1 MNENEPSMRDS
12 LTQGLIVTMFMD
24 VGPENIYNS
33 SPLDDNEAFAMAI
46 KHLAAVSTHT
56 PEFGEIYPFGP
67 LPTPKRPYDTLAF
80 VLHLKATDSTDVRL
94 THLGRVVVFWI
105 ITQFSATVKY
115 SSFLKQMIQRLLRS
129 YRITSDLDLQ
139 REGILEKIDEKLT
152 IVETGMETYY
162 ISDTKTLEPF
172 MELAL
177 VPSNAP
183 IVLIDNA
190 SRQIRVVLREKTSGS
205 GMIQLRR
212 IISEYKQKIPKGTAY
227 KVDFISD
234 PLEGEILLSKLGFT
248 TQASVGQKIEAFL
261 LGKPTFEEFDE
272 FFAAHLTPRRH
283 QLVNHILKSVESR
296 IPLDLQELAKETGIF
311 VKVIEGILENAI
323 SKGFIQNGKIE
334 NRTLLFSP
342 NE

>member
-1 MNENEPSMRDS
+1 MDKNEHSMRDS

-24 VGPENIYNS
+24 MGPENIYNS
-33 SPLDDNEAFAMAI
+33 SPLDDNEALGMAI

-56 PEFGEIYPFGP
+56 LEIGEIYPFGP
-67 LPTPKRPYDTLAF
+67 LPTPKRPYDTLGF
-80 VLHLKATDSTDVRL
+80 IFHLKATDSTDVRL
-94 THLGRVVVFWI
+94 SHFGRVVVFWI

-115 SSFLKQMIQRLLRS
+115 SSFLKQMIQRLLQS

-139 REGILEKIDEKLT
+139 REGILEKIDKKLA

-162 ISDTKTLEPF
+162 ISDTRTLEPF

-205 GMIQLRR
+205 RMAQLRR
-212 IISEYKQKIPKGTAY
+212 TISDYKQKIPKGIAY
-227 KVDFISD
+227 KADFVSD

-248 TQASVGQKIEAFL
+248 TQTSVDQKIEAFL
-261 LGKPTFEEFDE
+261 LGKPTFEEFDD
-272 FFAAHLTPRRH
+272 FFASYLTPRRH
-283 QLVNHILKSVESR
+283 QLVNQVLKSVESKT
-296 IPLDLQELAKETGIF
+296 PLD
-311 VKVIEGILENAI
+311 
-323 SKGFIQNGKIE
+323 SK
-334 NRTLLFSP
+334 
-342 NE
+342 